1 MKRII
6 WIMMMLLC
14 VCASCLAEE
23 TINFTRMTTEEL
35 HQLIDEA
42 RMELSKREL
51 LIGDSVTIL
60 EAENVTIS
68 LTGEYDAL
76 FDEYIELKAVVL
88 NDSEKNVGITLD
100 KVALNGWTVYGG
112 GPNGVDAGKRGK
124 GEFTFSLV
132 EADLHS
138 PEEVEDIEF
147 VISLYDL
154 DTFVTFYTTDLIH
167 LQMQ

>member
-6 WIMMMLLC
+6 WIMALLLC

-23 TINFTRMTTEEL
+23 TINFKRMTTEEL

-76 FDEYIELKAVVL
+76 FDEYIELKAEYFTPDPADMLNDAFLGLSVVALALVVWIVVL
-88 NDSEKNVGITLD
+88 LVKDPDGRVRD
-100 KVALNGWTVYGG
+100 ALRR
-112 GPNGVDAGKRGK
+112 KK
-124 GEFTFSLV
+124 
-132 EADLHS
+132 
-138 PEEVEDIEF
+138 
-147 VISLYDL
+147 
-154 DTFVTFYTTDLIH
+154 
-167 LQMQ
+167 